1 MNWKDILI
9 VFLIWAVVIIAAF
22 FALRKV
28 VSPTFGESAIE
39 SRTIQISGE
48 DVKVSV
54 ANTLEA
60 RKMGLS
66 GRNELGKHDGMLFV
80 FDTAARY
87 GFWMKDMRFP
97 IDILWLSDDG
107 KVLEMRE
114 NVRPATYPEVFT
126 SNVPARY
133 VLELP
138 AWFVRD
144 NNVAIGDIVKL

>member
-22 FALRKV
+22 FALSKV

-60 RKMGLS
+60 RRMGLS